1 MNRKSEGKQTYLST
15 NTFLSAWYIEKL
27 ICSTDSNNVT
37 VFKNKKWKKKKK
49 KKEEDMKNHNTYLRG
64 ITPNT

>member
-1 MNRKSEGKQTYLST
+1 MNRKSEGKQTYLSA
-15 NTFLSAWYIEKL
+15 NTFLLAWYIEKL

-37 VFKNKKWKKKKK
+37 VFKKRRKKKKR
-49 KKEEDMKNHNTYLRG
+49 EEDMKNHNTYLRG